1 MKSGEQLKI
10 VFVCREFGP
19 VTGGGIGTYIY
30 HACLAMRARGH
41 HVYLVTDCF
50 RGTNRALLP
59 AGIEL
64 VCPVETKADR
74 RGDFF
79 SPRHEYSFQVYDT
92 LQQLMNQV
100 KVDVV
105 EFAEFG
111 VEGFASIRAK
121 RLFGEFPDTK
131 LIVKLHTPSS
141 LLYRINEDR
150 RLHVDSLCDY
160 YMEDYCVRHAD
171 VVTSPS
177 LSLGEYFARRVGRK
191 DIRKCPYPVELPD
204 TGRDRNFSDKQIL
217 TVRLIGSVQ
226 VRKGIDTFI
235 RAATE
240 VIRQEPRFRF
250 EIWGADRSP
259 LLFGSSYT
267 DICRRLIPEDHR
279 DRIVFAGSV
288 PYRDIPAL
296 FLDSC
301 FCVYPSRWENW
312 ANVCLEAMSYGCV
325 VLVSRE
331 GGMSEMVE
339 HGRSG
344 YIIDPLDPH
353 DIAEKILAVYQKP
366 ETLAELSRQARH
378 RSLQICDPEKT
389 AEQIESNYTYSLQ
402 SRVWKKVDGE
412 APLVSVVIPYFNQP
426 HFLQEAVQSVRSSDY
441 SHIEIVVVNDGST
454 SEPAQRAFHALD
466 ATIVKVDKQNG
477 GLSSARNAGIR
488 AAKGEFI
495 LPLDADDLIDPTY
508 IRKSVESL
516 MNNLDLGYVSCHTKN
531 FGELHNTYIPLG
543 FVPELMPFINTHGK
557 CCNLYRK
564 ELFSD
569 VVGYDE
575 VMTSYE
581 DWDFLLTLGELG
593 VEGDVLPEELFHYRR
608 HFDSMVYST
617 ANRQRADLIQY
628 MMIKH
633 EKALAPH
640 AAQMAIMLARLWKE
654 TEVKHE
660 HAEQQIANLVNYPD
674 QAGELQHLNR
684 ARLQIYSKT
693 GGAFWEHNSVYVDYD
708 VGTWTRLSIN
718 LPFAGQDGQFRIDP
732 CNTKGWVA
740 IKEIL
745 MYSKLTGRTILRLNK
760 QSHFSTCT
768 VEGTA
773 EWSLSGDFLV
783 IKATGNDPQIILP
796 AIASQESG
804 LLSLSIYFSD
814 IPEELPE
821 EVTSVEY
828 QRWRRRTDG
837 LVSRCLRRVRRV
849 MG

>member
-1 MKSGEQLKI
+1 MMGEEQLKI
-10 VFVCREFGP
+10 AYVCREFGP

-30 HACLAMRARGH
+30 HACMAMSTRGH
-41 HVYLVTDCF
+41 QVFLVTDCF
-50 RGTNRALLP
+50 SNKNIDLLP
-59 AGIEL
+59 DGIEL
-64 VCPVETKADR
+64 IYPVETKGNR
-74 RGDFF
+74 RGDFV
-79 SPRHEYSFQVYDT
+79 SPRHEYSFRIFDT
-92 LQQLMNQV
+92 LRELARRV
-100 KVDVV
+100 KIDIV

-111 VEGFASIRAK
+111 VEGFATIRGK
-121 RLFGEFPDTK
+121 RLLGEFPDTK

-160 YMEDYCVRHAD
+160 FMEDYCVKYAD

-191 DIRKCPYPVELPD
+191 DIRKCPYPMELPD
-204 TGRDRNFSDKQIL
+204 TGRDRNFTDKQIF

-235 RAATE
+235 RAAIE
-240 VIRQEPRFRF
+240 VICHEPRFRF

-267 DICRRLIPEDHR
+267 DICRRLIPDNLR

-288 PYRDIPAL
+288 PYQDIPAL

-325 VLVSRE
+325 VLASKE

-339 HGRSG
+339 HGKSG
-344 YIIDPLDPH
+344 YIIDSLDPH

-366 ETLAELSRQARH
+366 EILAEVSRQARR
-378 RSLQICDPEKT
+378 RSLEICDPKKT
-389 AEQIESNYTYSLQ
+389 AEQIESNYTCSLQ
-402 SRVWKKVDGE
+402 SRVWKKIDGE
-412 APLVSVVIPYFNQP
+412 APLVSVVIPYFNQS
-426 HFLQEAVQSVRSSDY
+426 HYLQEAVQSVQSSVY
-441 SHIEIVVVNDGST
+441 PNIEIVVVNDGST
-454 SEPAQRAFHALD
+454 SEPARRAFHALD
-466 ATIVKVDKQNG
+466 ETIVKVDKPNG

-488 AAKGEFI
+488 AATGEFI

-508 IRKSVESL
+508 IRKGVETL
-516 MNNLDLGYVSCHTKN
+516 INNPELGYVSCHTKN

-564 ELFSD
+564 ELFSNAI
-569 VVGYDE
+569 GYDE

-581 DWDFLLTLGELG
+581 DWDFLLTLDELG

-608 HFDSMVYST
+608 HFDSMVYTT

-640 AAQMAIMLARLWKE
+640 AARMAIMLARLWKE
-654 TEVKHE
+654 TETRHE
-660 HAEQQIANLVNYPD
+660 HAEQQVFNLINEPD
-674 QAGELQHLNR
+674 RFGELQQM
-684 ARLQIYSKT
+684 ARIRCQIYSRI
-693 GGAFWEHNSVYVDYD
+693 GGGFWEHNSVYADFASRK
-708 VGTWTRLSIN
+708 WTRVIIN
-718 LPFAGQDGQFRIDP
+718 LPFVGQEGLYRFDP
-732 CNTKGWVA
+732 CNVPGVTV
-740 IKEIL
+740 IKEISL
-745 MYSKLTGRTILRLNK
+745 IDKKTGRRLFRYNNAEG
-760 QSHFSTCT
+760 FSQCL
-768 VEGTA
+768 VEGAA
-773 EWSLSGDFLV
+773 EVRIQDGFMMV
-783 IKATGNDPQIILP
+783 VATGNDPQVHVPPVSSSRAIKLSVLFYCDVGAAEADLDKIIGEYRSWRKSTP
-796 AIASQESG
+796 
-804 LLSLSIYFSD
+804 SIGKMMRSF
-814 IPEELPE
+814 
-821 EVTSVEY
+821 
-828 QRWRRRTDG
+828 
-837 LVSRCLRRVRRV
+837 LRAE
-849 MG
+849 G